1 MQIKTVHLTNY
12 YHENSGGVST
22 SLNNLLAVAEQNKRR
37 VCLIVPGEKFEIR
50 QIGEYGKIYH
60 VPARRSP
67 VFDRR
72 YRLIMPWQYILK
84 NSVVRRI
91 LFDEKPDVIEVTDK
105 YTLSFIGVM
114 LRKGFFSSLGRPV
127 LIHFSAERMDDNLAS
142 YLTTGKLGKLFA
154 NLFMANYIL
163 PSFDFHIANSQYTAQ
178 EFFDAYERSSE
189 FSKWFLRKSHEFLQ
203 APRIPLQQRVFVCPR
218 GVNTEFYNPSRKNA
232 EFRKKINRDLGLPAD
247 AKLLLYSGRISP
259 EKNIE
264 LLPELMKILCEDSRD
279 FRLLVAGS
287 GPKSDWLI
295 KESERLPARK
305 IILLGHLD
313 KETLANYYA
322 NVDVFIHP
330 NPREPFGNVV
340 LEAMASGASI
350 VVPNSG
356 GVLTCA
362 NEENAW
368 IVEPTPQEFARASK
382 EAVEK
387 EEIAITKREKALKTA
402 RENNIEKAVQRLF
415 ATYDKAYA
423 IFHNKFS
430 EKDSTIKRFDPLG
443 KLVAKCLTGLIGAE
457 RCLTWF

>member
-1 MQIKTVHLTNY
+1 VKIKTVHLTNY

-22 SLNNLLAVAEQNKRR
+22 SLNNLLAVAEESKRQ
-37 VCLIVPGEKFEIR
+37 VCLIVPGEKFGVR
-50 QIGEYGKIYH
+50 QVGEYGKIYH
-60 VPARRSP
+60 VPAGRSP
-67 VFDRR
+67 LFDRR

-84 NSVVRRI
+84 HSVVRRI

-105 YTLSFIGVM
+105 YTLSFIGAM
-114 LRKGFFSSLGRPV
+114 IRRGFFSSLGRPV
-127 LIHFSAERMDDNLAS
+127 LIHFSAERMDDNFAF
-142 YLTTGKLGKLFA
+142 YLTKSKAGKLFA

-178 EFFDAYERSSE
+178 EFFDAYEKSSKV
-189 FSKWFLRKSHEFLQ
+189 SKWFLRKSHEFLK
-203 APRIPLQQRVFVCPR
+203 APKIPLQERVFVCPR
-218 GVNTEFYNPSRKNA
+218 GVNTKFYNPSRKNA
-232 EFRKKINRDLGLPAD
+232 EFRKKINQELSLPAN

-264 LLPELMKILCEDSRD
+264 LLPKLMKILCEDSKD

-305 IILLGHLD
+305 MILLGHLD

-340 LEAMASGASI
+340 LEAMASGTSI

-368 IVEPTPQEFARASK
+368 IVEPTPQGFARASK

-387 EEIAITKREKALKTA
+387 EEIARTKRENALKTA
-402 RENNIEKAVQRLF
+402 MENSIEKAMRKLF
-415 ATYDKAYA
+415 ATYDRAYE
-423 IFHNKFS
+423 IFHSKFS
-430 EKDSTIKRFDPLG
+430 QEELTAKFFDSLG
-443 KLVAKCLTGLIGAE
+443 KLVAKCLVGLIGVE